1 MSQADRPSNNEYP
14 HLRRPGAIQPH
25 GILLAIAASNK
36 IIQHVSNNTR
46 DFLGIDPSNLLGQP
60 IANFVSENLLQP
72 VENQPIGASI
82 FSTLSLQTPLGE
94 QEFDAIAHRTAE
106 AIIVELE
113 PKKPERQGDLPNFS
127 DWVRGTLAN
136 LQMSSTL
143 TQFFGIVAEE
153 VRNITQFDRVMV
165 YQFDRRGAGE
175 VVAEAKPE
183 TLTPAYLGL
192 HYPATD
198 IPEASREMYLQS
210 RLRFIPDLGAHS
222 VELIATENTTNNA
235 LDLGFSIL
243 RSVDSCCVEY
253 HQNIG
258 AQALLV
264 IPILKEGQL
273 WGLISCHHQIPK
285 YLPQSLRVVCELLGQ
300 FVSLE
305 LANKIKQ
312 AELDYQLE
320 LRSHHSQLL
329 EAIASQKNL
338 KTALLHP
345 DPRFLELVGATGVAI
360 YLNDEIVLLGNT
372 PSREEIYALI
382 EWLDARGKESL
393 FQTDSLP
400 RDYPQGEAIAAT
412 ASGLLLLRISQI
424 RRYYLLWFRPE
435 VLQIVTWAG
444 DPNASLQVAEDGSIV
459 LCPRSSFEQWQET
472 VRFTAK
478 PWLPSEMESAI
489 EFRNALIGLVLDRAD
504 ELTRLNQELER
515 SNRELASFAFAA
527 SHDLRE
533 PLRGIH
539 NYSIFLLEDY
549 AEVLDEV
556 GVERLQTLVR
566 LTQRMESLIDILLDY
581 SRLGQSELN
590 IEAIDLNP
598 LLEQVI
604 KVFRAS
610 NPDNLAYIRL
620 SHPLPSV
627 RCDPVLINEVFG
639 NLITNAF
646 KYNNKPNPRVE
657 IGFLQP
663 GEQREKQG
671 NHLPLQDAM
680 TVILYVRDNG
690 IGIRERHRETI
701 FRLFKRL
708 HGKNKYGGGMGVGLT
723 IVKKIIERHGG
734 QIWCES
740 TYGEGSTFYF
750 TLTRSQP

>member
-1 MSQADRPSNNEYP
+1 MSQADRPSDNEYP
-14 HLRRPGAIQPH
+14 HLPRPGSIQPH
-25 GILLAIAASNK
+25 GILLAIAASNQ
-36 IIQHVSNNTR
+36 IIQYVSANTR
-46 DFLGIDPSNLLGQP
+46 DFLGIDPNDLLGQP

-72 VENQPIGASI
+72 VENQQIGASI

-94 QEFDAIAHRTAE
+94 KEFDAIAHRTAD

-113 PKKPERQGDLPNFS
+113 PKKPERQGNLPDFS
-127 DWVRGTLAN
+127 TWVRESLAN
-136 LQMSSTL
+136 LQRASNL
-143 TQFFGIVAEE
+143 TEFWTVAAKEI
-153 VRNITQFDRVMV
+153 RNITQFDRVMV
-165 YQFDRRGAGE
+165 YRFDRQGAGE
-175 VVAEAKPE
+175 VVAEEKRE
-183 TLTPAYLGL
+183 TLAPSYLGL

-210 RLRFIPDLGAHS
+210 RLRSIPHVGTS
-222 VELIATENTTNNA
+222 PVEIIALDSTEENS
-235 LDLGFSIL
+235 LDLGFSLL
-243 RSVDSCCVEY
+243 RSSDSCAVEY
-253 HQNIG
+253 HQNMG
-258 AQALLV
+258 VKALLV
-264 IPILKEGQL
+264 IPLIERGKL
-273 WGLISCHHQIPK
+273 WGLISCHHQTPK
-285 YLPQSLRVVCELLGQ
+285 YLPYSQREICELMGQ
-300 FVSLE
+300 FISLE
-305 LANKIKQ
+305 LANKIQK
-312 AELDYQLE
+312 EESDYKLE
-320 LRSHHSQLL
+320 LRSHQSRLI
-329 EAIASQKNL
+329 ESISRQKNL
-338 KTALLHP
+338 KTALLETNP
-345 DPRFLELVGATGVAI
+345 QFLALVGATGMAI
-360 YLNDEIVLLGNT
+360 YLNEEIALIGNT
-372 PSREEIYALI
+372 PSQAEIYPLI
-382 EWLDARGKESL
+382 EWLDARGNENL
-393 FQTDSLP
+393 FQTDSLA
-400 RDYPQGEAIAAT
+400 RDYPRGEAIADT

-435 VLQIVTWAG
+435 VIQTVTWAG
-444 DPNASLQVAEDGSIV
+444 DPKESLQVAQDGNIT
-459 LCPRSSFEQWQET
+459 LCPRSSFAQWQEIAH
-472 VRFTAK
+472 FTAK
-478 PWLPSEMESAI
+478 PWLQSEIESAM

-527 SHDLRE
+527 SHDLKE

-549 AEVLDEV
+549 AEILDEV

-566 LTQRMESLIDILLDY
+566 LAQRMESLLDILLDY

-590 IEAIDLNP
+590 IEEIDLNP

-610 NPDNLAYIRL
+610 NPDSLADIRL
-620 SHPLPSV
+620 PHPLPSV

-646 KYNNKPNPRVE
+646 KYNKQVNPWVE
-657 IGFLQP
+657 IGCLQP
-663 GEQREKQG
+663 EEEREKQG
-671 NHLPLQDAM
+671 SHLPRQDAM

-708 HGKNKYGGGMGVGLT
+708 HGKNKYGGGMGVGLA